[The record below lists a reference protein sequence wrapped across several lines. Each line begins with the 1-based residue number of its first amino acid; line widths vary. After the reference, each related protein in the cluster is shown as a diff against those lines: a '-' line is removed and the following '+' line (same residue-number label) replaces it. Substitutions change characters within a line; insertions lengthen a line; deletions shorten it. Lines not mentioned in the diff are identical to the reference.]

1 MDVFGD
7 SIGGHVFNRV
17 VHTCA
22 VVSLTSCGCTD
33 HVTHLRDKSAKSADY
48 NIMFIHL
55 NTIFTQR
62 VVEGINVRITLY
74 TYLSNHDREGKDS
87 NKVVDKLEDN
97 LKQGGGVRQTAN
109 GDEGL
114 HRKVVTANVTEQRQS
129 KEA

>member
-1 MDVFGD
+1 
-7 SIGGHVFNRV
+7 
-17 VHTCA
+17 
-22 VVSLTSCGCTD
+22 
-33 HVTHLRDKSAKSADY
+33 
-48 NIMFIHL
+48 MFIHL

-74 TYLSNHDREGKDS
+74 TYLSNHDREGEDS

-129 KEA
+129 KAAWEKGRTRKLLLIKTDGQENQNVVRLNEVRKL